1 MAKTASSL
9 TVTTSSRLAAAR
21 RSAPQLSGASC
32 PMPRKRGLTH
42 RASPRRRYKTT
53 VCQNFSSGK
62 CPYGRRCK
70 CQATVA
76 CALTSHLRCKTS
88 QVQLHPQQRAA
99 DAALRPLCSVP
110 SKLSAAAQPS
120 AAQPSA
126 AQPSAARTSVARGAP
141 SLLVLLPIDADRA
154 PDRRPSPADAAE
166 PCAEPDAADEPR
178 RAAFHA

>member
-1 MAKTASSL
+1 
-9 TVTTSSRLAAAR
+9 
-21 RSAPQLSGASC
+21 
-32 PMPRKRGLTH
+32 MPRKRGLTH

-70 CQATVA
+70 CQAPVA

-178 RAAFHA
+178 RSAFHAEIDAADEPRRAAFHA